1 MADGCAHNREPLT
14 RTLLIRTPIQNGSG
28 MQYTSLKAFFCAV
41 LFAFTCAAVATPQS
55 RLPDIGTA
63 GSSVV
68 TVDRERAIGD
78 MYMRQVRA
86 TAPLVSDPVLNEYLR
101 DLGLK
106 LVRESNDVRFPFTFF
121 WVNQNDINAFAFF
134 GGYVGMNTGLMV
146 ETRTE
151 SELASVIGHEIA
163 HITQRHLAR
172 NMENMKQGSA
182 TSVGAIIGA
191 ILLGMVSPDLGM
203 AALSGAIGGLQQ
215 MQINY
220 TRLFEQ
226 EADRIGMTVLTR
238 AGFDPQGAPNFF
250 GRLAEKYRYSSKP
263 PEMLLTHPLS
273 ESRIADTR
281 QRADQLPSPLNR
293 DESNYW
299 LAKYRIQARH
309 LKNMSANAFTTQ
321 LGHTN
326 SEIAKAARYGLAIVQ
341 LDNNEAEAAEK
352 TLAPLLAAQPMNT
365 FYLDVQTDILLAQ
378 KRYDEALALLEKAYV
393 RMPNEQTITINFAN
407 AALTAD
413 QPELAIQLLRE
424 YLRRDPDNVT
434 AIDLLA
440 NAYQR
445 LGDSSGM
452 YEQRAYLFALYGNF
466 DEAINNLH
474 NAHKQNGTEL
484 ERRRLQARVEQL
496 MAKKRELEAMR

>member
-1 MADGCAHNREPLT
+1 
-14 RTLLIRTPIQNGSG
+14 
-28 MQYTSLKAFFCAV
+28 MQYTSLKTLIGAV
-41 LFAFTCAAVATPQS
+41 LLAITFAAVATPQN

-68 TVDRERAIGD
+68 TVDREQAIGD

-86 TAPLVSDPVLNEYLR
+86 TAPLVNDPVLDEYLR

-121 WVNQNDINAFAFF
+121 WVNQNEINAFAFF

-172 NMENMKQGSA
+172 NMENMQQGSA
-182 TSVGAIIGA
+182 TSIGAMIGA

-226 EADRIGMTVLTR
+226 EADRIGLNVLTR
-238 AGFDPQGAPNFF
+238 AGFDPQGAPDFF
-250 GRLAEKYRYSSKP
+250 GRLAEKYRYSSRP

-293 DESNYW
+293 DESHYW

-321 LGHTN
+321 LNHSN
-326 SEIAKAARYGLAIVQ
+326 SEIANAARYGLAIVQ
-341 LDNNEAEAAEK
+341 LDNNEPETAEK

-378 KRYDEALALLEKAYV
+378 KRYDEALALLEKAYM
-393 RMPNEQTITINFAN
+393 RMPNEQTITMNFAN

-413 QPELAIQLLRE
+413 KTDLAIQLLRE

-445 LGDSSGM
+445 VGDSSGM
-452 YEQRAYLFALYGNF
+452 YEQRAYLYALYGNF

-474 NAHKQNGTEL
+474 NAHKQNSTDL

-496 MAKKRELEAMR
+496 MAKKRELESMR